1 MGNMGF
7 VLLSGDLR
15 SVSNTLR
22 GVVVGQTAVEVV
34 MATYRIVDLTFKP
47 WEH

>member
-1 MGNMGF
+1 
-7 VLLSGDLR
+7 LQ
-15 SVSNTLR
+15 R

-34 MATYRIVDLTFKP
+34 MVTYRIVDLTFKP